1 VPRKTARSRAT
12 RRPEPEVVADGAL
25 AHAIDRAFE
34 NPAMS
39 GGLAV
44 MAVTA
49 MAIMSNA
56 MFLQHGQHPEPLFAT
71 RPAPAVHV
79 PRTVEPSVPLPRSRG
94 ESPAATLPPV
104 PKAEPAP
111 QPPPVAAAPA
121 PQSAASQAAAA
132 QAALTTSIQRE
143 LARLGLYTGAI
154 DGMPGPQTRAAISDW
169 QNAAGIKVTGE
180 PTTQLLAALQKPT
193 ASITPAAPVGPVAS
207 VATDQV
213 AAAVARAAE
222 LEREQAAL
230 ENADELRRVQVAL
243 SQIGYGP
250 LTIDGMPD
258 DATANALRRF
268 QLDNGLPVTGEL
280 GDKVTQRLVAIGAMR
295 PD

>member
-1 VPRKTARSRAT
+1 MPRKTARRSAT
-12 RRPEPEVVADGAL
+12 RRPEPEAVADGAL
-25 AHAIDRAFE
+25 AQAIDSAFE

-44 MAVTA
+44 MAITA

-71 RPAPAVHV
+71 RHAAVAQTQ
-79 PRTVEPSVPLPRSRG
+79 RTSEPEVPLPRSRS
-94 ESPAATLPPV
+94 EVPAALLPSV
-104 PKAEPAP
+104 AKAEPAP
-111 QPPPVAAAPA
+111 QPQAEVPA
-121 PQSAASQAAAA
+121 PQAAAAQAAAA
-132 QAALTTSIQRE
+132 QAALITSIQRE

-154 DGMPGPQTRAAISDW
+154 DGMSGPQTRSAISTW

-193 ASITPAAPVGPVAS
+193 ASIAPAAPVEPVVS
-207 VATDQV
+207 TATDQV

-230 ENADELRRVQVAL
+230 ENADQLRRVQVAL

-250 LTIDGMPD
+250 LTIDGKQD

-280 GDKVTQRLVAIGAMR
+280 GDKVAKRLVAIGAMT